1 MSGGCVIIF
10 NTMNMLNNEK
20 GKKNKFYCA
29 PENYYDSIA
38 EFYDI
43 QKKKNL
49 YYFQNLVS
57 LYKSLIVP
65 NSTIIEIGSGTGDL
79 ITLLEA
85 KEGVGFDISE
95 KMTEI
100 AQKKYAGKKNIKY
113 AKHNIFDSHE
123 LFRADYIILADVLEH
138 IENLEDFLNRLS
150 ARTQRES
157 KVIISVINPIWEW
170 AMALG
175 EKLNMKIPEG
185 PSERISVSETEILFK
200 KAGFNIQERGY
211 RFLVPKRI
219 PFSDLINKLFYKN
232 KFFAK
237 YGFTVYWVLSK

>member
-1 MSGGCVIIF
+1 
-10 NTMNMLNNEK
+10 MNMTDNKTL
-20 GKKNKFYCA
+20 KKNKFYCA
-29 PENYYDSIA
+29 PENYYNSIA
-38 EFYDI
+38 GLYDT

-49 YYFQNLVS
+49 YYFQNLVN
-57 LYKSLIVP
+57 LYKSLIAP
-65 NSTIIEIGSGTGDL
+65 NSAIIEIGSGTGDL
-79 ITLLEA
+79 ITCLEA
-85 KEGVGFDISE
+85 KEGIGFDISE
-95 KMTEI
+95 EMTKI
-100 AQKKYAGKKNIKY
+100 ARKKYIVKENIRY
-113 AKHNIFDSHE
+113 ERHNIFDSDE
-123 LFRADYIILADVLEH
+123 LFNADYIIMADVLEH

-170 AMALG
+170 AMTLA

-211 RFLVPKRI
+211 RFLIPKRI

-232 KFFAK
+232 KFFSK

>member
-1 MSGGCVIIF
+1 M
-10 NTMNMLNNEK
+10 MDNETP
-20 GKKNKFYCA
+20 KKNKFYCA

-38 EFYDI
+38 GSYDI

-65 NSTIIEIGSGTGDL
+65 SSNIIEIGSGTGDL
-79 ITLLEA
+79 IAHLEV
-85 KEGVGFDISE
+85 KEGAGFDISE

-113 AKHNIFDSHE
+113 KRHNIFDSQE

-138 IENLEDFLNRLS
+138 IENLKDFLNQLS
-150 ARTQRES
+150 ARTQGNS
-157 KVIISVINPIWEW
+157 KIIISVINPIWEW
-170 AMALG
+170 AMILA

-185 PSERISVSETEILFK
+185 PSERISVSKTEILFK

-211 RFLVPKRI
+211 RFLIPKRI
-219 PFSDLINKLFYKN
+219 PFSDLINKIFHKN

-237 YGFTVYWVLSK
+237 YGFTVYWVLSKQNEKDFLINKE